1 MEKKILVTPR
11 SLTKQGH
18 PALQRLTDK
27 GYAIVMPLPGKQ
39 PDDGDLLKLL
49 PGCIGY
55 LAGVEKITA
64 RVLDSAA
71 QLLVISRNGTGI
83 DNIDLEAAR
92 NKKIVVC
99 KAEGANARGV
109 AELTIA
115 HIFALMRSIPI
126 SDCALKKGDF
136 ERRIGLEIAGRSLGV
151 IGTGKVGNLVARM
164 AHALGMNVVG
174 FDPFPDHALE
184 DLNILRYAPLDEV
197 LASADVITLHCPMT
211 EHGRALLD
219 RPRIARLKKGV
230 YLVNTARAGLLDAE
244 AVLEALG
251 NGRIAGVALDVFD
264 QEPPVDRRLLSDDR
278 VIATP
283 HIGGYT
289 EESVLRAVDVAIDN
303 ILQVLEGKKRTYE

>member
-1 MEKKILVTPR
+1 MENKILVTPR

-27 GYAIVMPLPGKQ
+27 GYALVMPLPGKQ
-39 PDDGDLLKLL
+39 PDDDDLMKLL

-64 RVLDSAA
+64 RVLDSTL
-71 QLLVISRNGTGI
+71 QLKVISRNGTGI

-92 NKKIVVC
+92 NKQIVVC
-99 KAEGANARGV
+99 RAEGSNARGV

-115 HIFALMRSIPI
+115 HIFALLRAIPF
-126 SDCALKKGDF
+126 SDCALKKGVW
-136 ERRIGLEIAGRSLGV
+136 ERRIGWEIVNRSLGV
-151 IGTGKVGNLVARM
+151 IGTGKVGSLVARM
-164 AHALGMNVVG
+164 AHALGMNVMG
-174 FDPFPDHALE
+174 FDPFPDRALE
-184 DLNILRYAPLDEV
+184 EHNILRYAPFDEV
-197 LASADVITLHCPMT
+197 LASADVITLHCPMP
-211 EHGRALLD
+211 EHGLALLD
-219 RPRIARLKKGV
+219 RPRIACLKKGV

-251 NGRIAGVALDVFD
+251 IGRIAGVALDVFE
-264 QEPPVDRRLLSDDR
+264 QEPPVDRRLLSDAR

-289 EESVLRAVDVAIDN
+289 EESVQRAVDVAIDN
-303 ILQVLEGKKRTYE
+303 ILQVLEGKLTHE